1 MVTFKCNIY
10 NEEDE
15 TGKII
20 GAEVIVYN
28 SSNDNIATIE
38 IVDAETLAELEA
50 KLDALD
56 STYLTYDEVMDI
68 LANSSET
75 NIINAT
81 LLNGFASDDFAKKNH
96 THSEYAP
103 SAHTIVQGSKTTAG
117 HVKTIDS
124 LNTTRYISGEALS
137 AYQGGL
143 LNQRLTKLEKGEQPR
158 VVIGRFHDYGGEEG
172 TRIII
177 KQGDKIYVRTYGV
190 PAGAEVALV
199 INSVRYGHVTDE
211 QGFGHRLT
219 EETGEIWNDVGQAIN
234 LNPGN
239 YTIFAILMKGDTWA
253 RSEHHKVV
261 VVS

>member
-20 GAEVIVYN
+20 GAEIIIYN

-38 IVDAETLAELEA
+38 VVDAQTLAELEA

-56 STYLTYDEVMDI
+56 STYLTYDEVSEI

-81 LLNGFASDDFAKKNH
+81 LLNGFASDDFAKKTH

-103 SAHTIVQGSKTTAG
+103 SSHTTVQGSKTISG

-124 LNTTRYISGEALS
+124 LDTTRYNSGEALS

-143 LNQRLTKLEKGEQPR
+143 LNKRLTTIEHGDQPR
-158 VVIGRFHDYGGEEG
+158 LVIGRLRDHGGEEG
-172 TRIII
+172 SRIQIN
-177 KQGDKIYVRTYGV
+177 QGEKVYVRAFGV
-190 PAGAEVALV
+190 PANTEVQLI
-199 INSVRYGHVTDE
+199 INAIPYNHITDE
-211 QGFGHRLT
+211 QGYGHFKSD
-219 EETGEIWNDVGQAIN
+219 ETGNIATDVGQAVK
-234 LNPGN
+234 LNKGN
-239 YTIFAILMKGDTWA
+239 YVIYAVLTKKATYA
-253 RSEHHKVV
+253 RCEHHKALAVL
-261 VVS
+261 